1 MACVSKEI
9 VVAFGVDVNYAPH
22 LAVAIASVVANAPG
36 ALFRFMI
43 IHDGVPAAHQ
53 AQVEA
58 VASGHAFEWHEI
70 ADSRLLE
77 MEGFNHITRA
87 SYFRFAIP
95 TFAPVDAKR
104 VIYLDCDLVALGD
117 LRELAKVD
125 LQGNMIGAVCDAA
138 VDSEAFGARWGFAPQ
153 RLSYFNSGVLV
164 LDMEMIRNAGGFEPA
179 IKTLREHR
187 EKCIFGDQCAL
198 NVMMWDRWTSIDP
211 TWNVQRRMVMAEG
224 TPCYLTSEE
233 MQTGLRPGIIHFT
246 ETNKPWAVDAYHPYV
261 WTYYKYLRQT
271 PYWRSV
277 NAKAKTTTMKHVR
290 RYVKTAFNLARLKTK
305 AGQ

>member
-1 MACVSKEI
+1 MACVSTEI

-53 AQVEA
+53 SQVEA

-77 MEGFNHITRA
+77 MESFNHITRA

-95 TFAPVDAKR
+95 TFTPADAKR
-104 VIYLDCDLVALGD
+104 VIYLDCDLVVLGD
-117 LRELAKVD
+117 LRDLAKVD
-125 LQGNMIGAVCDAA
+125 LQGNGIGAVYDAA
-138 VDSEAFGARWGFAPQ
+138 VDSEAFRTRWGSAPK

-164 LDMEMIRNAGGFEPA
+164 LDIEKIRSAGGFEPA
-179 IKTLREHR
+179 IETLKRYR

-198 NVMMWDRWTSIDP
+198 NVMMQDRWTPIP
-211 TWNVQRRMVMAEG
+211 PIWNVQRRMVMKEG

-233 MQTGLRPGIIHFT
+233 MQAGLRPGIIHFT
-246 ETNKPWAVDAYHPYV
+246 ETNKPWASDGYHPYV
-261 WTYYKYLRQT
+261 WTYYKYLRRT

-277 NAKAKTTTMKHVR
+277 NAKAKTTIIQHIR
-290 RYVKTAFNLARLKTK
+290 RYVKTAFNLARLKK
-305 AGQ
+305 RASQ